1 MYDLQEFIDPI
12 DVSRISGDTAYNDAQ
27 LGKVMD
33 IFSEDFPELHDVN
46 IILAGINEFRGAGV
60 LEDKNAADAVRAQLY
75 KLHHWHSGIR
85 VADIGN
91 IRTGASIADSYAAA
105 ATVLKEFIS
114 LGKTVLILGGSHDMT
129 MGQYHAYAALE
140 KFIEAT
146 VIDAHID
153 LHSESSLRSE
163 NFLMEMLTGE
173 PNKVTHYNH
182 IGFQSYF
189 VHPRMLETLDKLRFD
204 CHRVGAA
211 REHLEEM
218 EPAMRNSELISFD
231 IAAIKNADAPA
242 ASVSPNGFTGDESCS
257 LMRYAGMNSKLS
269 TLGIYGYQ
277 ASRDRG
283 NITAMQI
290 AQMIWY
296 FMDGRNRGRH
306 ESEFSEKHQFNEYHT
321 VIANVDTVFIQSK
334 KTGRW
339 WMQLPD
345 RPTIPC
351 SYNDYLIASNNEIPE
366 RWLRVQERD

>member
-1 MYDLQEFIDPI
+1 MYDLHEFIDPI
-12 DVSRISGDTAYNDAQ
+12 DISRINNDTAYNDAQ
-27 LGKVMD
+27 LGKVMK
-33 IFSEDFPELHDVN
+33 IFSEDIPDIDDVD
-46 IILAGINEFRGAGV
+46 IVLAGINEFRGAG
-60 LEDKNAADAVRAQLY
+60 LIEDRNAADAVRRQLY
-75 KLHHWHSGIR
+75 QLHYWHSTIKI
-85 VADIGN
+85 ADIGN
-91 IRTGASIADSYAAA
+91 IRIGASLADSYAAVTA
-105 ATVLKEFIS
+105 VLKEFIPR
-114 LGKTVLILGGSHDMT
+114 GKTVLLLGGSHDMSLA
-129 MGQYHAYAALE
+129 QYHAYASLD

-153 LHSESSLRSE
+153 LHSESSMRSE

-189 VHPRMLETLDKLRFD
+189 VHPHMLETMDKLRFD

-211 REHLEEM
+211 REQLEEM

-242 ASVSPNGFTGDESCS
+242 ASVSPNGFTGDEACS
-257 LMRYAGMNSKLS
+257 LMRYAGMNPKLS
-269 TLGIYGYQ
+269 TLGIYGFN

-296 FMDGRNRGRH
+296 FMDGKSRSKH
-306 ESEFSEKHQFNEYHT
+306 EALFSEKHQFNEYHT
-321 VIANVDTVFIQSK
+321 TIANIDTVFIQSK

-345 RPTIPC
+345 RAIIPC
-351 SYNDYLIASNNEIPE
+351 SYNDYMIASNNEIPE